1 MVRAHQS
8 FRAFVAALAGAAIFL
23 PSVLASTDVLAKTV
37 YVTPAGGTGFD
48 EKNIAHTP
56 TRAFVTNNFDD
67 LQPGD
72 VLKFLSDSADP
83 QHVAMFEGRISL
95 QDLRA
100 EVAPLVIEGLGE
112 RTRIVGLN
120 IDDLRACPMPKQD
133 AAGCADALLS
143 ARDAVRLRVAA
154 SGPDRSSD
162 LLETILREPSIFAAQ
177 GAAVFGIKPNPAL
190 NKTNP
195 GRAACIDLERVDGL
209 IVSGLHFQ
217 NCWLVAIRARNSS
230 HITLKNSVIV
240 GSSYGLAASGEP
252 NGRPA
257 SHIVV
262 EHVRWIQDASSFLGG
277 DPFKNDC
284 PMERQW
290 VRGCPGDMWRK
301 LPWGVV
307 HHGAYQHFNGALLG
321 GMHIA
326 GDVIFRHN
334 QVVNA
339 FNGIRLTARSCSKI
353 PADGK
358 LPRTECR
365 FNHRV
370 WIYDNDFSY
379 VRDNPVELEDWAED
393 AYIFQNQFHNAHAPL
408 SFDGMGGGPVY
419 VFGNVGWFDD
429 RPTKTWSSAIH
440 GGPCVHSE
448 TVDKGQKYRFDPIL
462 DRRIRL

>member
-1 MVRAHQS
+1 M
-8 FRAFVAALAGAAIFL
+8 
-23 PSVLASTDVLAKTV
+23 
-37 YVTPAGGTGFD
+37 
-48 EKNIAHTP
+48 
-56 TRAFVTNNFDD
+56 
-67 LQPGD
+67 
-72 VLKFLSDSADP
+72 
-83 QHVAMFEGRISL
+83 
-95 QDLRA
+95 
-100 EVAPLVIEGLGE
+100 
-112 RTRIVGLN
+112 
-120 IDDLRACPMPKQD
+120 
-133 AAGCADALLS
+133 
-143 ARDAVRLRVAA
+143 
-154 SGPDRSSD
+154 
-162 LLETILREPSIFAAQ
+162 
-177 GAAVFGIKPNPAL
+177 
-190 NKTNP
+190 
-195 GRAACIDLERVDGL
+195 
-209 IVSGLHFQ
+209 
-217 NCWLVAIRARNSS
+217 
-230 HITLKNSVIV
+230 
-240 GSSYGLAASGEP
+240 
-252 NGRPA
+252 
-257 SHIVV
+257 
-262 EHVRWIQDASSFLGG
+262 
-277 DPFKNDC
+277 
-284 PMERQW
+284 
-290 VRGCPGDMWRK
+290 RGCPGDMWRK

-462 DRRIRL
+462 DRKFDYDEQVWLPVGIRSNQRNWATRRRCDVIRACSGER